1 MDKKSKKDDEIKK
14 TLSEL
19 QKQVEEYKNK
29 YLRALADYQNLEK
42 RVLGKEEE
50 AKTKEKKRLLTKIL
64 SIVDDL
70 ERAEIFLKDPGLIQ
84 IKNRFYELLK
94 SEGVKEIVVLNKE
107 FDPQLAEAVEM
118 VAGEKDNFIIEVVN
132 KGYLLDDQI
141 LRVAKVKVSKKVKS

>member
-84 IKNRFYELLK
+84 IKNHFYELLK